1 MPELPEVETV
11 SQGIKSKLLNHK
23 ISKVIVKRRDL
34 RFRMDTKLEQKI
46 TNTKINSVSRRAKY
60 ILINL
65 DNGLTVIIHL
75 GMSGRIVV
83 EDLKS
88 SKNIF
93 KHTHLEIITT
103 GKKKM
108 KFIDPR
114 RFGSV
119 LLHETNNLNT
129 HKLIKN
135 LAPEPLTKEFNATY
149 LFKALK
155 GRSANIKSIIMN
167 QFIVVGVG
175 NIYAS
180 ESLYKAKIRPGREA
194 KTLSLTECVLLAK
207 SIKKVLK
214 RSIKLGGSSINDYSL
229 VDGNLGFFQ
238 REFEVYGKEGKIC
251 RKKTCHS
258 KILRIVIAQ
267 RSSFY
272 CSKCQK

>member
-88 SKNIF
+88 YKNIF

-119 LLHETNNLNT
+119 LLHETNILNT

-155 GRSANIKSIIMN
+155 GRSASIKSIIMN

-180 ESLYKAKIRPGREA
+180 ESLYKAKIRPGRQA
-194 KTLSLTECVLLAK
+194 KSLSLTECVLLAK

-238 REFEVYGKEGKIC
+238 SEFEVYGKEGKIC

-258 KILRIVIAQ
+258 KILRIVISQ

>member
-23 ISKVIVKRRDL
+23 ISKVVVKRRDL
-34 RFRMDTKLEQKI
+34 RFRMDAKLEQKI

-88 SKNIF
+88 YKNIF

-119 LLHETNNLNT
+119 LIHETNNLNT

-135 LAPEPLTKEFNATY
+135 LAPEPLTKEFNAIY

-180 ESLYKAKIRPGREA
+180 ESLYKAKIRPGRQA
-194 KTLSLTECVLLAK
+194 KSLSLTECVLLAK

>member
-88 SKNIF
+88 SKNVF

-135 LAPEPLTKEFNATY
+135 LAPEPLTKEFNPTY

-180 ESLYKAKIRPGREA
+180 ESLYKAKIRPGRQA
-194 KTLSLTECVLLAK
+194 KSLSLTECVLLAK

>member
-34 RFRMDTKLEQKI
+34 RFRMDTKLEKKI
-46 TNTKINSVSRRAKY
+46 TNTIINSVSRRAKY

-65 DNGLTVIIHL
+65 DNGLTIIIHL

-135 LAPEPLTKEFNATY
+135 LAPEPLSKEFNATY

-180 ESLYKAKIRPGREA
+180 ESLYKAKIRPGRQA
-194 KTLSLTECVLLAK
+194 KSLSLTECVLLAK

-238 REFEVYGKEGKIC
+238 SEFEVYGKEGKIC

>member
-180 ESLYKAKIRPGREA
+180 ESLYKAKIRPGRQA
-194 KTLSLTECVLLAK
+194 KSLSLTECVLLTK

-238 REFEVYGKEGKIC
+238 SEFEVYGKEGKIC

>member
-23 ISKVIVKRRDL
+23 ISKVVVKRRDL

-155 GRSANIKSIIMN
+155 ERSANIKSIIMN

-180 ESLYKAKIRPGREA
+180 ESLYKAKIRPGRQA
-194 KTLSLTECVLLAK
+194 KSLSLTECVLLAK

>member
-180 ESLYKAKIRPGREA
+180 ESLYKAKIRPGRQA
-194 KTLSLTECVLLAK
+194 KSLSLTECVLLAK

-238 REFEVYGKEGKIC
+238 SEFEVYGKEGKIC

>member
-129 HKLIKN
+129 HELIKN

-180 ESLYKAKIRPGREA
+180 ESLYKAKIRPGRQA
-194 KTLSLTECVLLAK
+194 KSLSLTECVLLAK

-238 REFEVYGKEGKIC
+238 SEFEVYGKEGKIC

>member
-46 TNTKINSVSRRAKY
+46 TNTKINSVGRRAKY

-88 SKNIF
+88 SKNVF

-119 LLHETNNLNT
+119 LLHETNSLNT
-129 HKLIKN
+129 HKLIKD
-135 LAPEPLTKEFNATY
+135 LAPEPLTKKFNATY

-180 ESLYKAKIRPGREA
+180 ESLYKAKIRPGRQA
-194 KTLSLTECVLLAK
+194 KSLSLTECVLLAK

>member
-129 HKLIKN
+129 HRLIKN
-135 LAPEPLTKEFNATY
+135 LAPEPLNKEFNATY

-180 ESLYKAKIRPGREA
+180 ESLYKAKIRPGRQA
-194 KTLSLTECVLLAK
+194 KSLSLTECVLLAK

-238 REFEVYGKEGKIC
+238 SEFEVYGKEGKIC

>member
-167 QFIVVGVG
+167 QFIVVGGG

-180 ESLYKAKIRPGREA
+180 ESLYKAKIRPGRQA
-194 KTLSLTECVLLAK
+194 KSLSLTECVLLAK

>member
-11 SQGIKSKLLNHK
+11 SLGIKSKLLNHK

-180 ESLYKAKIRPGREA
+180 ESLYKAKIRPGRQA
-194 KTLSLTECVLLAK
+194 KSLSLTECVLLAK

>member
-1 MPELPEVETV
+1 
-11 SQGIKSKLLNHK
+11 
-23 ISKVIVKRRDL
+23 
-34 RFRMDTKLEQKI
+34 MDTKLEQKI

-65 DNGLTVIIHL
+65 DNGLTIIIHL

-180 ESLYKAKIRPGREA
+180 ESLYKAKIRPGRQA
-194 KTLSLTECVLLAK
+194 KSLSLTECVLLAK

-238 REFEVYGKEGKIC
+238 SEFEVYGKEGKIC

>member
-180 ESLYKAKIRPGREA
+180 ESLYKAKIRPVRQA
-194 KTLSLTECVLLAK
+194 KSLSLTECVLLAK

-238 REFEVYGKEGKIC
+238 SEFEVYGKEGKIC

>member
-135 LAPEPLTKEFNATY
+135 LAPEPLSKEFNATY

-180 ESLYKAKIRPGREA
+180 ESLYKAKIRPGRQA
-194 KTLSLTECVLLAK
+194 KSLSLTECVLLAK

-238 REFEVYGKEGKIC
+238 SEFEVYGKEGKIC

>member
-88 SKNIF
+88 SKNVF

-135 LAPEPLTKEFNATY
+135 LAPEPLSKEFNATY

-180 ESLYKAKIRPGREA
+180 ESLYKAKIRPGRQA
-194 KTLSLTECVLLAK
+194 KSLSLTECVLLAK

>member
-180 ESLYKAKIRPGREA
+180 ESLYKAKIRPGRQA
-194 KTLSLTECVLLAK
+194 KSLSLTECVLLAK

-238 REFEVYGKEGKIC
+238 SEFEVYGKEGKIC

-272 CSKCQK
+272 CSKCQM

>member
-180 ESLYKAKIRPGREA
+180 ESLYKAKIRPGRQA
-194 KTLSLTECVLLAK
+194 KSLSLTECVLLVK

>member
-11 SQGIKSKLLNHK
+11 SLGIKSKLLNHK

-149 LFKALK
+149 LSKALK

-180 ESLYKAKIRPGREA
+180 ESLYKAKIRPGRQA
-194 KTLSLTECVLLAK
+194 KSLSLTECVLLAK

>member
-23 ISKVIVKRRDL
+23 ISKVVVKRRDL

-180 ESLYKAKIRPGREA
+180 ESLYKAKIRPGRQA
-194 KTLSLTECVLLAK
+194 KSLSLTECVLLAK

-238 REFEVYGKEGKIC
+238 SEFEVYGKEGKIC

>member
-167 QFIVVGVG
+167 QFIVGGVG

-180 ESLYKAKIRPGREA
+180 ESLYKAKIRPGRQA
-194 KTLSLTECVLLAK
+194 KSLSLTECVLLAK
-207 SIKKVLK
+207 SIIKVLK

>member
-1 MPELPEVETV
+1 
-11 SQGIKSKLLNHK
+11 
-23 ISKVIVKRRDL
+23 
-34 RFRMDTKLEQKI
+34 
-46 TNTKINSVSRRAKY
+46 
-60 ILINL
+60 
-65 DNGLTVIIHL
+65 
-75 GMSGRIVV
+75 MSGRIVV

-88 SKNIF
+88 SKNVF

-135 LAPEPLTKEFNATY
+135 LAPEPLSKEFNATY

-180 ESLYKAKIRPGREA
+180 ESLYKAKIRPGRQA
-194 KTLSLTECVLLAK
+194 KSLSLAECALLAK
-207 SIKKVLK
+207 SVKKVLK

-229 VDGNLGFFQ
+229 IDGNLGFFQ
-238 REFEVYGKEGKIC
+238 SEFEVYGKEGKIC

-272 CSKCQK
+272 CSKCQM

>member
-93 KHTHLEIITT
+93 KHTHLEITTT

-180 ESLYKAKIRPGREA
+180 ESLYKAKIRPGRQA
-194 KTLSLTECVLLAK
+194 KSLSLTECVLLAK

>member
-103 GKKKM
+103 SKKKM
-108 KFIDPR
+108 KFIDQR

-180 ESLYKAKIRPGREA
+180 ESLYKAKIRPGRQA
-194 KTLSLTECVLLAK
+194 KSLSLTECVLLAK

>member
-88 SKNIF
+88 YKNIF

-180 ESLYKAKIRPGREA
+180 ESLYKAKIRPGRQA
-194 KTLSLTECVLLAK
+194 KSLSLTECVLLAK

>member
-65 DNGLTVIIHL
+65 DNGLTVIMHL

-88 SKNIF
+88 SKNVF

-149 LFKALK
+149 LFKTLK

-180 ESLYKAKIRPGREA
+180 ESLYKAKIRPGRQA
-194 KTLSLTECVLLAK
+194 KSLSLTECVLLAK

>member
-119 LLHETNNLNT
+119 LLYETKNLNT

-180 ESLYKAKIRPGREA
+180 ESLYKAKIRPGRQA
-194 KTLSLTECVLLAK
+194 KSLSLTECVLLAK

-229 VDGNLGFFQ
+229 VNGNLGFFQ

>member
-180 ESLYKAKIRPGREA
+180 ESLYKAKIRPGRQA
-194 KTLSLTECVLLAK
+194 KSLSLTECVLLTK

-238 REFEVYGKEGKIC
+238 REFQVYGKEGEFC
-251 RKKTCHS
+251 SKKTCQS

-272 CSKCQK
+272 CKKCQK

>member
-180 ESLYKAKIRPGREA
+180 ESLYKAKIRPGRQA
-194 KTLSLTECVLLAK
+194 KSLSLAECALLAK
-207 SIKKVLK
+207 SVKKVLK
-214 RSIKLGGSSINDYSL
+214 RSIKLGRSSINDYSL

-238 REFEVYGKEGKIC
+238 SEFEVYGKEGKIC

>member
-149 LFKALK
+149 LFRALK

-180 ESLYKAKIRPGREA
+180 ESLYKAKIRPGRQA
-194 KTLSLTECVLLAK
+194 KSLSLTECVLLAK

-238 REFEVYGKEGKIC
+238 SEFEVYGKEGKIC

>member
-1 MPELPEVETV
+1 
-11 SQGIKSKLLNHK
+11 
-23 ISKVIVKRRDL
+23 
-34 RFRMDTKLEQKI
+34 
-46 TNTKINSVSRRAKY
+46 
-60 ILINL
+60 
-65 DNGLTVIIHL
+65 
-75 GMSGRIVV
+75 
-83 EDLKS
+83 
-88 SKNIF
+88 
-93 KHTHLEIITT
+93 
-103 GKKKM
+103 M

-149 LFKALK
+149 LFKVLK

-180 ESLYKAKIRPGREA
+180 ESLYKAKIRPGRQA
-194 KTLSLTECVLLAK
+194 KSLSLTECVLLAK

-238 REFEVYGKEGKIC
+238 SEFEVYGKEGKIC

>member
-114 RFGSV
+114 RFGSL

-129 HKLIKN
+129 HELIKN

-180 ESLYKAKIRPGREA
+180 ESLYKAKIRPGRQA
-194 KTLSLTECVLLAK
+194 KSLSLTECVLLAK

>member
-65 DNGLTVIIHL
+65 DNGLTIIIHL

-88 SKNIF
+88 SENVF

-119 LLHETNNLNT
+119 ILHETNNLNT

-180 ESLYKAKIRPGREA
+180 ESLYKAKIRPGRQA
-194 KTLSLTECVLLAK
+194 KSLSLTECVLLAK

-238 REFEVYGKEGKIC
+238 SEFEVYGKEGKIC

>member
-11 SQGIKSKLLNHK
+11 SLGIKSKLLNHK

-88 SKNIF
+88 SKNVF

-135 LAPEPLTKEFNATY
+135 LAPEPLSKEFNATY

-180 ESLYKAKIRPGREA
+180 ESLYKAKIRPCRQA
-194 KTLSLTECVLLAK
+194 KSLSLTECVLLAK

-238 REFEVYGKEGKIC
+238 SEFEVYGKEGKIC

>member
-180 ESLYKAKIRPGREA
+180 ESLYKAKIRPGRQA
-194 KTLSLTECVLLAK
+194 KSLSLTECVLLAK

-214 RSIKLGGSSINDYSL
+214 RSIKLGGSSINDHSL

-238 REFEVYGKEGKIC
+238 SEFEVYGKEGKIC

>member
-11 SQGIKSKLLNHK
+11 SQGINSKLLNHK

-88 SKNIF
+88 SKNVF

-135 LAPEPLTKEFNATY
+135 LAPEPLSKEFNATY

-180 ESLYKAKIRPGREA
+180 ESLYKAKIRPCRQA
-194 KTLSLTECVLLAK
+194 KSLSLTECVLLAK

-238 REFEVYGKEGKIC
+238 SEFEVYGKEGKIC

-272 CSKCQK
+272 CSKCQM

>member
-11 SQGIKSKLLNHK
+11 SQGIKSKLLNQK
-23 ISKVIVKRRDL
+23 IDEVLVKRRDL
-34 RFRMDTKLEQKI
+34 RFRMDPKLEQKI
-46 TNTKINSVSRRAKY
+46 LNTKINDVSRRAKY
-60 ILINL
+60 ILMRLN
-65 DNGLTVIIHL
+65 NGLTIIIHL
-75 GMSGRIVV
+75 GMSGRIAI
-83 EDLKS
+83 ENLTSNEK
-88 SKNIF
+88 KF
-93 KHTHLEIITT
+93 KHTHLEIFTSN
-103 GKKKM
+103 KKKM

-119 LLHETNNLNT
+119 LLCETKSLDK
-129 HKLIKN
+129 HRLIKD
-135 LAPEPLTKEFNATY
+135 LAPEPLTKKFNKTY
-149 LFKALK
+149 LFDALK
-155 GRSANIKSIIMN
+155 GRSADIKSIIMN

-180 ESLYKAKIRPGREA
+180 ESLYKAQIKPNRSA
-194 KTLSLTECVLLAK
+194 NSLSSDECDKLVK

-238 REFEVYGKEGKIC
+238 REFEVYGKEGKFC

-272 CSKCQK
+272 CNKCQK